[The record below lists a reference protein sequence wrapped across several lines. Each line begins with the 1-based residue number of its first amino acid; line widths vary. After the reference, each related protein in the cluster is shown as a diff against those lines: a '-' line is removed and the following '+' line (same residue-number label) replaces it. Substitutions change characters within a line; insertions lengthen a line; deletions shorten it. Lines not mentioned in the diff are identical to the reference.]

1 MRNWFR
7 SDEPWS
13 EKLKMVGKNSRSWLI
28 SEAAGDIGAVV
39 PTLVM
44 QRFTPGLMDS
54 MRRGLESVFGGSF
67 RRGSQKAAEKWADKN
82 GLDHDSVEC
91 VNRAQELYNYEIR
104 HLPQMAV
111 WTAASIGISYGVMRH
126 LNHEIT
132 IPEFARTKIVGAGVT
147 AGLVVGARAF
157 SPNAAHGWDQKV
169 SETIIV
175 PTTKILGKP
184 FGVKDED
191 VDRAVERHRDDAPVL
206 RGRVQES
213 APQQVAS

>member
-1 MRNWFR
+1 M
-7 SDEPWS
+7 
-13 EKLKMVGKNSRSWLI
+13 
-28 SEAAGDIGAVV
+28 V

-44 QRFTPGLMDS
+44 QRFAPGLMGT

-67 RRGSQKAAEKWADKN
+67 QRGSKKAAEKWADKN
-82 GLDHDSVEC
+82 GLEHDSIEC
-91 VNRAQELYNYEIR
+91 INRAQELYEYEVR

-126 LNHEIT
+126 LSPAMT
-132 IPEFARTKIVGAGVT
+132 LPEFARTKIVGAGVT

-157 SPNAAHGWDQKV
+157 SPNAAHSWDQKV
-169 SETIIV
+169 SEHIIV

-206 RGRVQES
+206 KGRLQE
-213 APQQVAS
+213 APLQQVAS